1 LVNAAIYYYYYRYK
15 HFRKVVKNLLQN
27 NDIVTAKTILSSTLT
42 EHDNYMNSSEIP
54 NDGIS
59 FTSIDNRTLRHG
71 KLHSETSD
79 VEPNQKQAAID
90 ALNEGL

>member
-15 HFRKVVKNLLQN
+15 DFRKVAKNLLQN
-27 NDIVTAKTILSSTLT
+27 NDIATAKTILNSTLI
-42 EHDNYMNSSEIP
+42 EHDNYMNNNGIP
-54 NDGIS
+54 NDGNN
-59 FTSIDNRTLRHG
+59 FTSMDNKTIRHG

-79 VEPNQKQAAID
+79 LEPSQKQAAID